1 LTTLDQRCLGQEQEF
16 FLVGEDGVLSNSAA
30 DELLAGCWEAGRSAG
45 KNPACFA
52 PEVSSGMNEV
62 IVPPARSLAE
72 LSGEYLECL
81 KLALEAGRG
90 TGLRLYPL
98 ATYPL
103 PISPA
108 LRDEPRYWMQAQ
120 TLGEE
125 RHLQAGGCSLTQP
138 TSRNWSSSGS
148 PPTTPGSRPW
158 TAQGWSVG
166 SFSTFSL
173 ARCVS
178 EPPLLHH
185 RLPPVHE
192 GLLEPHYY
200 HPCHDDQRGADKKP
214 TQRPERQ
221 IRFAGR

>member
-1 LTTLDQRCLGQEQEF
+1 LTNPNHRCLGLEQEF
-16 FLVGEDGVLSNSAA
+16 FLVDEGGVLSNSA
-30 DELLAGCWEAGRSAG
+30 DELLAGLWETARSAG
-45 KNPACFA
+45 KDPACFA
-52 PEVSSGMNEV
+52 PEVSSGMIEV
-62 IVPPARSLAE
+62 IVSPARSLAE
-72 LSGEYLECL
+72 LSGEYVECL

-108 LRDEPRYWMQAQ
+108 LRDEPRYRMQAQ

-200 HPCHDDQRGADKKP
+200 HPRCEDQYGADDKP
-214 TQRPERQ
+214 P
-221 IRFAGR
+221 